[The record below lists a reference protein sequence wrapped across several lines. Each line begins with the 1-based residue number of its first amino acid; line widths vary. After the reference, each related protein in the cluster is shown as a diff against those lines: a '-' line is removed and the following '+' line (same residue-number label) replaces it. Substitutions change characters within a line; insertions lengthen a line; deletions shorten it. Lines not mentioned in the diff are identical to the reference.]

1 MRLFLSSENL
11 GNHPDAFLR
20 MVEPGRRVGLIE
32 NAKDD
37 WSEDDRAAKVK
48 QHMDQFAEQGFK
60 PTDIDLREYFG
71 QSEELRKIIETLD
84 GVFVH
89 GGNTFILRRAMAAS
103 GLDKILKELVPAGR
117 PAYGGSSAGSCIAAP
132 TLHGIERGDRPS
144 PEAVPD
150 SYPVKEVIWDGLNFV
165 PFMVVPH
172 YTSEWFR
179 QDALVTEKSLNS
191 QNIPYRILEDGQVI
205 VVNDEKEE
213 LLP

>member
-11 GNHPDAFLR
+11 GNYPEMFLR
-20 MVEPGRRVGLIE
+20 LVGHNHKVGMIE

-37 WSEDDRAAKVK
+37 WPEDERAAKVK
-48 QHMDQFAEQGFK
+48 QHMDQFVEQGFK
-60 PTDIDLREYFG
+60 PVDIDLREFFG
-71 QSEELRKIIETLD
+71 RSSELKKLIEALD

-103 GLDKILKELVPAGR
+103 GLDEILQKLVLSGHL
-117 PAYGGSSAGSCIAAP
+117 AYGGSSAGSCVAAP
-132 TLHGIERGDRPS
+132 TLHGIDRGDRPS

-150 SYPVKEVIWDGLNFV
+150 NYPVRETIWEGLNFV

-179 QDALVTEKSLNS
+179 QDALATEKALKR
-191 QNIPYRILEDGQVI
+191 QGLPFKILEDGQVI
-205 VVNDEKEE
+205 VINGDKEE
-213 LLP
+213 FLK